1 MNQNQAPASGISA
14 VSALTSPGADS
25 QSTQQAAPAAPSAP
39 AAPAI
44 PWLEGASE
52 DVSAFVQNKKWQS
65 PLDMAESYR
74 NLEKYVGAPAEKIA
88 HIPDFAKGEKAEL
101 DAFYA
106 KAGRPADPSGYTIPV
121 PEGVPDTFAKEAA
134 NWFHE
139 AGLNPMQAK
148 LLAEKFNGH
157 SQASQEAMQA
167 QYQESVVAQEAGL
180 RREWGSAFDQNVQA
194 AKAATAQLGL
204 KNEQIDALEKT
215 LGFDGL
221 LKMMASIGGKIGEDN
236 FISPESQGQS
246 FGAMTPAQAQSR
258 LASLQ
263 QDKTWVTKYL
273 NGNAEAKAE
282 MERLQRFAYPQ

>member
-1 MNQNQAPASGISA
+1 MEQNQAPATGTSA
-14 VSALTSPGADS
+14 VNALTTQGADF
-25 QSTQQAAPAAPSAP
+25 QSTQQAPQSTAQ
-39 AAPAI
+39 AI

-106 KAGRPADPSGYTIPV
+106 KAGRPSDPSGYKIPV
-121 PEGVPDTFAKEAA
+121 PEGQTDVFAKEAA

-139 AGLNPMQAK
+139 AGLNPTQAQ
-148 LLAEKFNGH
+148 LLAEKFNAH
-157 SQASQEAMQA
+157 SSTFQESQLAA
-167 QYQESVVAQEAGL
+167 YQESVAVQEAGL
-180 RREWGSAFDQNVQA
+180 RREWGAAFDQNVQS
-194 AKAATAQLGL
+194 AKTATAQLGL
-204 KNEQIDALEKT
+204 KTEQIDALEKT

-221 LKMMASIGGKIGEDN
+221 LKMMSNIGSKIGEDR

-258 LASLQ
+258 LSSLQ

-273 NGNAEAKAE
+273 NGNTEAKAE